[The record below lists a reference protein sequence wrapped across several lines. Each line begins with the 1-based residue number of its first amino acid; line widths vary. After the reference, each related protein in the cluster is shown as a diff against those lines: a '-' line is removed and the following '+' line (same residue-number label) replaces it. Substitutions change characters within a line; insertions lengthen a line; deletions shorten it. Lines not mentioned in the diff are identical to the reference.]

1 MSKNSALGRYAAE
14 GNWQNQILRIRQDR
28 IDFTK
33 DDSTLSIT
41 MYAIN
46 NSWTKDSVVQFA
58 TRKNSLV
65 RTGKVQEIINNRNGT
80 WRIEI
85 APLETQPKQK
95 WDRAFVTAL
104 SNPAEESYVYR
115 FPVKEELEAKL
126 LVEVALEKR
135 IVKPDEFIDSVITA
149 LLPLDANGDGLI
161 GDKEILTWL
170 ENAKKLVSTGNL
182 DFGTLVASLPGEL
195 EVSFVDFK
203 PKFQEFKHLVFNDIP
218 DVLVTK
224 NNKGIMMDITVRD
237 NMLGVAY
244 DVIREK
250 ASQPELRETLESV
263 MRDLRSN
270 EQTTE
275 FGKRLTCGISAIN
288 HLIGNVVVDRLVISK
303 VVKKKRG
310 IYRLFLKELDG
321 RGLSTVN
328 VGPIERSSVWITTR
342 FQVPLLADM

>member
-1 MSKNSALGRYAAE
+1 MKIDLDYSIFE
-14 GNWQNQILRIRQDR
+14 VQNLPKTQLDPPNIIITNILFLMEQ
-28 IDFTK
+28 
-33 DDSTLSIT
+33 
-41 MYAIN
+41 
-46 NSWTKDSVVQFA
+46 
-58 TRKNSLV
+58 
-65 RTGKVQEIINNRNGT
+65 
-80 WRIEI
+80 
-85 APLETQPKQK
+85 
-95 WDRAFVTAL
+95 
-104 SNPAEESYVYR
+104 
-115 FPVKEELEAKL
+115 
-126 LVEVALEKR
+126 
-135 IVKPDEFIDSVITA
+135 
-149 LLPLDANGDGLI
+149 
-161 GDKEILTWL
+161 
-170 ENAKKLVSTGNL
+170 
-182 DFGTLVASLPGEL
+182 
-195 EVSFVDFK
+195 
-203 PKFQEFKHLVFNDIP
+203 
-218 DVLVTK
+218 
-224 NNKGIMMDITVRD
+224 IMMDITVID